1 MSAVP
6 PLWREARLLAEQ
18 MSAVPPLWR
27 EVRFLAELH
36 ALQRDPVIAGV
47 DVPHGD
53 GEPVL
58 LIPGYLAGDASLAT
72 MTHWL
77 RKLGYRTGRAGIT
90 LNTDCS
96 TAVMRRL
103 EQRLERAAARHGG
116 RVAIIGQSRGGCLA
130 RGLALS
136 RPELVSG
143 IVTLGSPLLDQ
154 LALHPLVRLNVRLM
168 GALGTLGVPGVFT
181 PSCVDGA
188 CCAESRERYR
198 GPFPPGVG
206 FVSIFSRSDGIVDWR
221 ACLDPGAEHVPV
233 DASHCGMSVH
243 ADVYR
248 EVARALAGFASGAAG
263 AEIADAA

>member
-1 MSAVP
+1 MSALP
-6 PLWREARLLAEQ
+6 PLWREAR
-18 MSAVPPLWR
+18 
-27 EVRFLAELH
+27 FLVELH

-47 DVPHGD
+47 GVPHGE

-72 MTHWL
+72 MTYWL

-90 LNTDCS
+90 LNTDCA

-103 EQRLERAAARHGG
+103 EERVERAAARYG
-116 RVAIIGQSRGGCLA
+116 RPVAIIGQSRGGCLA
-130 RGLALS
+130 RALALS

-143 IVTLGSPLLDQ
+143 IVTLGAPLLDQ

-168 GALGTLGVPGVFT
+168 GALGRLGVPGVFT
-181 PSCVDGA
+181 PACLDGA
-188 CCAESRERYR
+188 CCAELRERCS

-206 FVSIFSRSDGIVDWR
+206 FVSVFSRSDGIVDWR
-221 ACLDPGAEHVPV
+221 ACLDPDAEHVPV

-248 EVARALAGFASGAAG
+248 VVARALPRFRAGATD
-263 AEIADAA
+263 AEIAEAA

>member
-1 MSAVP
+1 MSALP
-6 PLWREARLLAEQ
+6 PLWREA
-18 MSAVPPLWR
+18 
-27 EVRFLAELH
+27 RFLAELH

-58 LIPGYLAGDASLAT
+58 LIPGYLAGDVSLAT

-103 EQRLERAAARHGG
+103 EERLERAAARHQ
-116 RVAIIGQSRGGCLA
+116 RPVAIIGQSRGGCLA
-130 RGLALS
+130 RMLALS

-154 LALHPLVRLNVRLM
+154 LALHPLVRLNVRIM

-181 PSCVDGA
+181 PNCVDGA
-188 CCAESRERYR
+188 CCAELRERYS
-198 GPFPPGVG
+198 GPFPHGVG
-206 FVSIFSRSDGIVDWR
+206 FVSVFSRSDGIVDWR
-221 ACLDPGAEHVPV
+221 ACLDPDAENVPV

-248 EVARALAGFASGAAG
+248 VVARALPGFWAA
-263 AEIADAA
+263 ADAAGMAETA